1 MTEWMNTYMFG
12 IAIFGYLAIIVA
24 ATYCMQKC
32 RAMIKHAFPDT
43 SKRNDIENAI
53 YRCLAACWLLTSF
66 FGAPVF
72 FLSLLC
78 MLLLMTAVS
87 FVFN

>member
-1 MTEWMNTYMFG
+1 MDTYMLGVALFC
-12 IAIFGYLAIIVA
+12 YLASVVA
-24 ATYCMQKC
+24 VTYCMQKC